1 VSHECIG
8 KPSARGRPCSCHG
21 CVTTAHMLTSDA
33 MTSAYYP
40 GVTARESIA
49 LVLRAIVSAALV
61 DVMLPEEAHVH
72 AFVNAEDYTGN
83 SFCECG
89 EQE

>member
-1 VSHECIG
+1 MHRQAIREG
-8 KPSARGRPCSCHG
+8 GTCSCPE
-21 CVTTAHMLTSDA
+21 CVGLAHTLTRDA
-33 MTSAYYP
+33 MTSDYSP
-40 GVTARESIA
+40 GPAARDRIA
-49 LVLRAIVSAALV
+49 VVLRAVVASALV
-61 DVMLPEEAHVH
+61 DAMLPADAHVH